1 MKFGVPWHFLVQPG
15 HKGTKMLFN
24 RRSHTSSKELQTPAQ
39 LPRVMSLAHVENS
52 TSAMDSAA
60 VESLSLSAVVK
71 RRSSSRQRLL
81 LPPNKCRP
89 HSWHPALQRG
99 FPRTAGSRSSG
110 RGKNWAPSWID
121 SSILDGIPGM
131 QKMCEREYSFC
142 IVSSNAREAGSCKCR
157 P

>member
-1 MKFGVPWHFLVQPG
+1 MQPG

-39 LPRVMSLAHVENS
+39 LPRIMSLANVENS

-110 RGKNWAPSWID
+110 RGEKWMD
-121 SSILDGIPGM
+121 VSILDGIPM
-131 QKMCEREYSFC
+131 MCELVTSTSCRQ
-142 IVSSNAREAGSCKCR
+142 IVGDLALFG
-157 P
+157 